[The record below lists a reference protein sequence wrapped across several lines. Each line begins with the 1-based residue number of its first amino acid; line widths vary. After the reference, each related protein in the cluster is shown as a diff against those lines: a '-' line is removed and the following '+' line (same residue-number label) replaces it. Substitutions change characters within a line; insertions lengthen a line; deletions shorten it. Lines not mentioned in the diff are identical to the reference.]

1 MKYFFFI
8 FSLLNVSMGMSQKFM
23 GHKPIKKNGIYT
35 IKIAAQEL
43 IIDPAIGGRIAALK
57 FEGNNFLTTDKIHP
71 IFWGSTLWPSP
82 QKIWGGPDLI
92 ELDRSVYTDT
102 ILDNTLKMVSKPDPK
117 SGFIFTKEFSVN
129 NKLGAFEL
137 KYTIT
142 NGADTIRK
150 VAPWEVTRVATGGLT
165 FFPTGQGLRW
175 GNIAGLVEESNGI
188 CWFNYEPDKLPSTH
202 NKFFSDGKEGWIAQ
216 VNNGIIFIK
225 YFKDE
230 PKELAAPSEAEIE
243 VYTNP
248 SKTYVEVEVQ
258 GAYATLKPG
267 ASLTWTVFWYIKK
280 LPKMKVEMGSQKLID
295 FVRSEIQSPKN

>member
-1 MKYFFFI
+1 
-8 FSLLNVSMGMSQKFM
+8 MSQKLI
-23 GHKPIKKNGIYT
+23 GNIPIKKNGIYT
-35 IKIAAQEL
+35 IKNAAQEL
-43 IIDPAIGGRIAALK
+43 TIDPSIGGRITELK
-57 FEGNNFLTTDKIHP
+57 LNDINFLTTKSIHP

-82 QKIWGGPDLI
+82 QKIWGGPDLV

-129 NKLGAFEL
+129 SKLGAFEL
-137 KYTIT
+137 KYSIT
-142 NGADTIRK
+142 NGSDTIRK
-150 VAPWEVTRVATGGLT
+150 VAAWEVTRVQTGGLT

-175 GNIAGLVEESNGI
+175 GNIAGLVKESNGI
-188 CWFNYEPDKLPSTH
+188 SWFNYEPDKIPSKH

-248 SKTYVEVEVQ
+248 DKTYVEVEVQ
-258 GAYATLKPG
+258 GGYTTLKPG

-280 LPKMKVEMGSQKLID
+280 LPKMKVETGNQKLID
-295 FVRSEIQSPKN
+295 FVRNQMQPTK

>member
-8 FSLLNVSMGMSQKFM
+8 FSLLIVSIGMSQNFM

-35 IKIAAQEL
+35 IKNATQEL
-43 IIDPAIGGRIAALK
+43 IIDPSIGGRITALK
-57 FEGNNFLTTDKIHP
+57 FEGNNFLTSNEIHP

-82 QKIWGGPDLI
+82 QKIWGGPDLV

-117 SGFIFTKEFSVN
+117 SGFIFTKEFSFN
-129 NKLGAFEL
+129 NKFGAFEL
-137 KYTIT
+137 KYSII
-142 NGADTIRK
+142 NSSDTDRK
-150 VAPWEVTRVATGGLT
+150 VAPGEVTRVQTAGLT

-175 GNIAGLVEESNGI
+175 GNIASLVNESNGI
-188 CWFNYEPDKLPSTH
+188 SWFNYEPDKIPSKH

-248 SKTYVEVEVQ
+248 AKTYVEVEVQ
-258 GAYATLKPG
+258 GAYTTLKPG

-280 LPKMKVEMGSQKLID
+280 LPKMKVETGNQKLID
-295 FVRSEIQSPKN
+295 FVRNQIQLTK

>member
-1 MKYFFFI
+1 
-8 FSLLNVSMGMSQKFM
+8 MSQKLI
-23 GHKPIKKNGIYT
+23 GNIPIKKNGIYT
-35 IKIAAQEL
+35 INNAAQEL
-43 IIDPAIGGRIAALK
+43 TIDPSIGGRITELK
-57 FEGNNFLTTDKIHP
+57 LNGINFLTTKSIHP

-82 QKIWGGPDLI
+82 QKFWGGPDLV

-102 ILDNTLKMVSKPDPK
+102 ILGNTLKMVSKPDPN

-129 NKLGAFEL
+129 KKLGAFEL
-137 KYTIT
+137 KYSIT
-142 NGADTIRK
+142 NGSDTIRK
-150 VAPWEVTRVATGGLT
+150 VAAWEVTRVQTGGLT

-175 GNIAGLVEESNGI
+175 GNIAGLVKESNGI
-188 CWFNYEPDKLPSTH
+188 SWFNYEPEKIPSKH

-248 SKTYVEVEVQ
+248 DKTYVEVEVQ
-258 GAYATLKPG
+258 GGYTTLKPG
-267 ASLTWTVFWYIKK
+267 SSLTWTVFWYIKK
-280 LPKMKVEMGSQKLID
+280 LPKMKVETGNQKLIE
-295 FVRSEIQSPKN
+295 FVRNQIQPTK

>member
-1 MKYFFFI
+1 MKYYLLI
-8 FSLLNVSMGMSQKFM
+8 FSFLIVSVGMSQKLI
-23 GHKPIKKNGIYT
+23 GNIPIKKNGIYT
-35 IKIAAQEL
+35 IKNAAQEL
-43 IIDPAIGGRIAALK
+43 TIDPAIGGRITALK
-57 FEGNNFLTTDKIHP
+57 LDGNNFLTSNEIHP

-82 QKIWGGPDLI
+82 QKIWGGPDLV
-92 ELDRSVYTDT
+92 ELDRSAFSDT
-102 ILDNTLKMVSKPDPK
+102 VFGNTLKMVSKQDPH

-137 KYTIT
+137 KYSIT
-142 NGADTIRK
+142 NGSATIRK
-150 VAPWEVTRVATGGLT
+150 VAPWEVTRVPTGGLT

-175 GNIAGLVEESNGI
+175 GNIASLVKESNGI
-188 CWFNYEPDKLPSTH
+188 SWFNYEPDKIASTH
-202 NKFFSDGKEGWIAQ
+202 NKFFSDGYEGWIAQ

-248 SKTYVEVEVQ
+248 DKTYVEVEVQ
-258 GAYATLKPG
+258 GAYTTLMPG

-280 LPKMKVEMGSQKLID
+280 LPKMKVETGSQKLID
-295 FVRSEIQSPKN
+295 FVRNQIQLPKK

>member
-1 MKYFFFI
+1 
-8 FSLLNVSMGMSQKFM
+8 MSQNFI
-23 GHKPIKKNGIYT
+23 GNKPIKKNGIYT
-35 IKIAAQEL
+35 IKNAAQEL
-43 IIDPAIGGRIAALK
+43 IIDPAIGGRITALK

-129 NKLGAFEL
+129 SKLGAFEL
-137 KYTIT
+137 KYSIT
-142 NGADTIRK
+142 NGSDTVRK

-175 GNIAGLVEESNGI
+175 GNIAALVKESNGVS
-188 CWFNYEPDKLPSTH
+188 WFNYESEKIPSTH

-230 PKELAAPSEAEIE
+230 PKALAAPSEAEIE

-248 SKTYVEVEVQ
+248 DKTYIEVEVQ
-258 GAYATLKPG
+258 GTYTMLKPG
-267 ASLTWTVFWYIKK
+267 ASLTWTVFWSIKK
-280 LPKMKVEMGSQKLID
+280 LPKMKVETGNQKLID
-295 FVRSEIQSPKN
+295 FVRNQIQPTK

>member
-8 FSLLNVSMGMSQKFM
+8 FSLLFVSVGKSQNFM
-23 GHKPIKKNGIYT
+23 GNKPIKKNGIYT
-35 IKIAAQEL
+35 IKTARQEL
-43 IIDPAIGGRIAALK
+43 IIDPTIGGRITALK
-57 FEGNNFLTTDKIHP
+57 FEGNNFLTTNEIHP

-82 QKIWGGPDLI
+82 QKIWGGPDLV

-102 ILDNTLKMVSKPDPK
+102 ILGNTLKMVSKPDPK

-137 KYTIT
+137 IYSIT
-142 NGADTIRK
+142 NGSDTMRK

-165 FFPTGQGLRW
+165 FFPKGEDFSW
-175 GNIAGLVEESNGI
+175 GNIAELVKESKGI
-188 CWFNYEPDKLPSTH
+188 SWFNYEPDKLPSKH
-202 NKFFSDGKEGWIAQ
+202 NKFFSDGHEGWIAH

-230 PKELAAPSEAEIE
+230 PKALAAPSEAEIE

-248 SKTYVEVEVQ
+248 DKTYVEVEVQ
-258 GAYATLKPG
+258 GPYTTLNPG
-267 ASLTWTVFWYIKK
+267 DSLTWTVFWYIKK
-280 LPKMKVEMGSQKLID
+280 LPKMKVETGSQKLID
-295 FVRSEIQSPKN
+295 FVRSQIQSPKK

>member
-1 MKYFFFI
+1 MKFYFLI
-8 FSLLNVSMGMSQKFM
+8 FSLLIVSVGMSQKLI
-23 GHKPIKKNGIYT
+23 GPIPVKKNGIYT
-35 IKIAAQEL
+35 IKNAAQEL
-43 IIDPAIGGRIAALK
+43 TIDPAIGGRITELK
-57 FEGNNFLTTDKIHP
+57 LNGINFLTTKSIHP

-82 QKIWGGPDLI
+82 QKIWGGPDLV
-92 ELDRSVYTDT
+92 ELDRSIYTDT
-102 ILDNTLKMVSKPDPK
+102 VFGNTLKMVSKPDPK

-129 NKLGAFEL
+129 KKLGAFEL
-137 KYTIT
+137 KYSIT
-142 NGADTIRK
+142 NGSDTIRK
-150 VAPWEVTRVATGGLT
+150 VAAWEVTRVQTGGLT

-175 GNIAGLVEESNGI
+175 GNIAGLVKESNGI
-188 CWFNYEPDKLPSTH
+188 SWFNYEPDMLPSKH

-248 SKTYVEVEVQ
+248 DKTYVEVEVQ
-258 GAYATLKPG
+258 GGYTSLKPG

-280 LPKMKVEMGSQKLID
+280 LPKMKVETGNQKLIE
-295 FVRSEIQSPKN
+295 FVRNQIQPTK